1 MFRLTCRFFRPM
13 LKDLTPTG
21 GAAMEI
27 GLKYRTDPLDE
38 DSGVRFIASTQAIIP
53 LGYKQVTVN
62 IMVEARLKTLE
73 GNVLLKIKGP
83 PSNRIWWGFTT
94 PPKLEVEIKPVVQDR
109 KLNLSVVLNQLDS
122 LLRRVVSQ
130 AVPYFDRS

>member
-1 MFRLTCRFFRPM
+1 M
-13 LKDLTPTG
+13 LKDLTPAG
-21 GAAMEI
+21 GAAMEV
-27 GLKYRTDPLDE
+27 GLKYRTDPTDE

-73 GNVLLKIKGP
+73 GNVLLRIKEP
-83 PSNRIWWGFTT
+83 PSNRIWWGFTSA
-94 PPKLEVEIKPVVQDR
+94 PKLEVEIRPVVQDR

-122 LLRRVVSQ
+122 LLRRVVSCDL
-130 AVPYFDRS
+130 VRLDKR